1 MATSQQS
8 NIADTMASV
17 SPAPTPSIERDESED
32 APSENDDD
40 AVADGTAK
48 ENKLTTKEHE
58 IIKNFVDSLASLKDE
73 EYVSCHLDSFA
84 CY

>member
-8 NIADTMASV
+8 NTIDAKASA

-32 APSENDDD
+32 VPSENEDD

-58 IIKNFVDSLASLKDE
+58 IIKNFVDNLAALKDE
-73 EYVSCHLDSFA
+73 ECVSLPP
-84 CY
+84 